1 MVRTE
6 VAPEGVVQQHD
17 APGQPGRRWGTIL
30 TYLLGAAV
38 VGTLA
43 YLVLSP
49 LVYLVW
55 RGITTGDG
63 LSIDNIGNA
72 YSGSGTGK
80 MIFNSVV
87 FAVGSAAVS
96 LVTGSALAFFCVR
109 SNAPLKP
116 LLYAASI
123 VPLIVPGILF
133 TITWVFLL
141 SKDVGVINIALR
153 SMGLAWL
160 QINAFSLP
168 GMIIVDGLHLSP
180 LVFMLMF
187 AALRATDPALEE
199 SALMSGASIPQ
210 AIRRVTAPLVR
221 PALLGAALIM
231 VVRGLESFETPA
243 VLGIPAG
250 NWVLT
255 SRIYD
260 ALHSYPVRY
269 DQAAIYSLTLLVIT
283 ATGLIFVQRVNR
295 RAERFQ
301 TISGKGFRPRPL
313 DLGAWRW
320 PVSIGFGIYFFFVVV
335 LPLAMLVWMSL
346 MPFYQT
352 PSISALGTVT
362 LDNYR
367 RLFGATDGV
376 LVAIKNSAILGVTS
390 ATAVMVLMSIAA
402 WLAIKSKLRGRQF
415 VDTLAAFPLAFPG
428 LVMGAA
434 LIFIYLRSPLPI
446 YGTLLILFI
455 AYVTRYMP
463 YGMRYASASLM
474 QVSGELEESAT
485 MSGATWKD
493 TFRRI
498 VLPLMAPGIL
508 AGWLYVFI
516 VSVRELSSSILLY
529 SQDTRV
535 LSVTIWE
542 LWENGRAGVLSA
554 LGVVM
559 VLTLMALVG
568 LIYKLGGRIG
578 VRDY

>member
-1 MVRTE
+1 
-6 VAPEGVVQQHD
+6 
-17 APGQPGRRWGTIL
+17 
-30 TYLLGAAV
+30 
-38 VGTLA
+38 
-43 YLVLSP
+43 
-49 LVYLVW
+49 
-55 RGITTGDG
+55 
-63 LSIDNIGNA
+63 
-72 YSGSGTGK
+72 
-80 MIFNSVV
+80 
-87 FAVGSAAVS
+87 
-96 LVTGSALAFFCVR
+96 
-109 SNAPLKP
+109 
-116 LLYAASI
+116 
-123 VPLIVPGILF
+123 
-133 TITWVFLL
+133 
-141 SKDVGVINIALR
+141 
-153 SMGLAWL
+153 
-160 QINAFSLP
+160 
-168 GMIIVDGLHLSP
+168 
-180 LVFMLMF
+180 
-187 AALRATDPALEE
+187 
-199 SALMSGASIPQ
+199 
-210 AIRRVTAPLVR
+210 
-221 PALLGAALIM
+221 
-231 VVRGLESFETPA
+231 
-243 VLGIPAG
+243 
-250 NWVLT
+250 
-255 SRIYD
+255 
-260 ALHSYPVRY
+260 VRY
-269 DQAAIYSLTLLVIT
+269 DQAAIYSLTLLLIT

-320 PVSIGFGIYFFFVVV
+320 PVSIGFGIYFLFVVV

-367 RLFGATDGV
+367 RLFSATDGV
-376 LVAIKNSAILGVTS
+376 LAAVKNSAILGVTS
-390 ATAVMVLMSIAA
+390 ATAVMLMMSIAA